1 MSGDEERIN
10 ENARFKIES
19 VGGNGG
25 VSLTFVEEEGPE
37 GGIVEVLV
45 LLARRE
51 LCGDTNLGEAGV
63 VSEGSREDR
72 GEDGGAHDGNWSVE

>member
-51 LCGDTNLGEAGV
+51 LCGDTNLGEAG
-63 VSEGSREDR
+63 GQR
-72 GEDGGAHDGNWSVE
+72 GEQGGQRGGRWCSRWQLEC